1 MTSRSDDMESI
12 LDEMAGLVEQWE
24 EHSNLLAEEET
35 SFKSWQAMEK
45 KARIDA
51 GDSAAKAEVSVQ
63 AEPEWSERY
72 LNLQKMQIQEQVW
85 KRKMAIADKA
95 FDAERWSAAP
105 PTMELLPMA
114 SRHLRPWL
122 HAPPSPNLRPDI

>member
-12 LDEMAGLVEQWE
+12 LEEMAGLVEQWE

-35 SFKSWQAMEK
+35 SFKSWQAAEK

-85 KRKMAIADKA
+85 RRKMAIADKA
-95 FDAERWSAAP
+95 FDAER
-105 PTMELLPMA
+105 
-114 SRHLRPWL
+114 SREATLR
-122 HAPPSPNLRPDI
+122 NIR